1 MLALQNSANRK
12 DNSRLPKTGR
22 EEALILVKAL
32 PHVGQRHGETVCCA
46 GVTRN
51 GEWRRQYP
59 IHFRRLRDEGQFK
72 RWQWIE
78 YDWIA
83 PGNDDRRQ
91 ESRRV
96 QEDTIKVGKSISKT
110 ERAAFLAPLITRS
123 TAEAVSQGQSLTLV
137 RPIESRFHWKAKT
150 ARQIADERQAYEAAA
165 RQTSFLDQD
174 LVALDPC
181 PYAFHFDWKDANGAS
196 HKSTCD
202 DWETAAMFY
211 RREKAVGA
219 KGALAE
225 MSKAFNEQYP
235 QNGMVFALGTHS
247 RRAEQWLLV
256 GVIRLD
262 EQKQAGLA
270 V

>member
-1 MLALQNSANRK
+1 M
-12 DNSRLPKTGR
+12 SRR
-22 EEALILVKAL
+22 
-32 PHVGQRHGETVCCA
+32 RGETVCCA

-51 GEWRRQYP
+51 REWRRQYP
-59 IHFRRLRDEGQFK
+59 IHFRRLQGEEQFK

-83 PGNDDRRQ
+83 PGNDDQRR

-96 QEDTIKVGKSISKT
+96 QEDTIKVGTSILKR
-110 ERAAFLAPLITRS
+110 ERAAFLEPLITRS
-123 TAEAVSQGQSLTLV
+123 TTEAAAQGQSLTLI
-137 RPIESRFHWKAKT
+137 RPVESRFHWKEKT
-150 ARQIADERQAYEAAA
+150 QCEITAERQAYEAAA
-165 RQTSFLDQD
+165 RQTSFLDPD
-174 LVALDPC
+174 LKALNPC

-219 KGALAE
+219 EGALAE
-225 MSKAFNEQYP
+225 MSQAFNEQYP
-235 QNGMVFALGTHS
+235 QSGMVFALGTHS

-262 EQKQAGLA
+262 EQEQADFA
-270 V
+270 F